1 MEERVPGGNGDLAV
15 AETKQIIDHV
25 ARVTG
30 VPSHYA
36 ETFVSVLHDIVEE
49 LITDDIVVA
58 APPLM
63 VGRVGCPV
71 LDRLLMLMQDGRW
84 NLPDSL
90 DVSDQELALALR
102 LPPEVLEAYPVV
114 GRFGL
119 LARCLD
125 RLAVPDDQSETHL
138 RMLDVWLSTYADQGS
153 GPRPFEVLPTGSR
166 DSFRGWLIDRLD
178 WLARYG
184 FPVALAEILDD
195 DIDGRAHTFSDGR
208 SPDLVARATDDGDVI
223 RKGDWLIISY
233 KVTAVGHAAGDE
245 LAVYV
250 DWLRAELGTPNVH
263 GLLIADGASLL
274 VERGLRER
282 NFGYISLSALGYRK
296 WIRSHTRVSV
306 QGDPDATAIGY
317 PSTIRP
323 GSMAALAG

>member
-1 MEERVPGGNGDLAV
+1 M
-15 AETKQIIDHV
+15 AETRQIVDHV
-25 ARVTG
+25 ARATG
-30 VPSHYA
+30 VPSHIA
-36 ETFVSVLHDIVEE
+36 EGFVSVLHNVVEE

-71 LDRLLMLMQDGRW
+71 LDRLLMLMEDGRW
-84 NLPDSL
+84 NWPDSL
-90 DVSDQELALALR
+90 DVSDHDLAAALR
-102 LPPEVLEAYPVV
+102 LPPEVVEAYPVV

-125 RLAVPDDQSETHL
+125 RLAIPDDQSETHL
-138 RMLDVWLSTYADQGS
+138 RMLDVWLATYGDQGS

-166 DSFRGWLIDRLD
+166 ESFRGWLLDRLD
-178 WLARYG
+178 LLARYG
-184 FPVALAEILDD
+184 FPVALAEMFEDE
-195 DIDGRAHTFSDGR
+195 IDGLAHVFSDGR
-208 SPDLVARATDDGDVI
+208 CPDLVTRATDDGDVI
-223 RKGDWLIISY
+223 RKGDWMIISY

-250 DWLRAELGTPNVH
+250 DWMRAELGTDNVH

-282 NFGYISLSALGYRK
+282 NFGYLSLSALGYRK
-296 WIRSHTRVSV
+296 WIRSHTRVAVS
-306 QGDPDATAIGY
+306 GDPDATAIGY

-323 GSMAALAG
+323 GAMAALAG